1 MPLIKVTASKALKT
15 DKNKLTRSA
24 VGKALSGPQ
33 GRQIPISTAKKK
45 IQPTLRA
52 PACMIW
58 AIHQLSRKAKPV
70 GSPQSVARCMSQAVL
85 SQAKKLSNKTRL
97 TTA

>member
-1 MPLIKVTASKALKT
+1 MPLIKVTATKVLKT

-24 VGKALSGPQ
+24 VGKVLSGPQ

-45 IQPTLRA
+45 IQPALRA

-58 AIHQLSRKAKPV
+58 AIHQLSRSAKPLD
-70 GSPQSVARCMSQAVL
+70 SPQIVARRMSQLVL

-97 TTA
+97 TMA